1 MNANLKQHLLAASST
16 ALRICGRMDWAT
28 SYERLHIIHSR
39 ATPAKMM
46 MYKHAIELCNLYN
59 SEEMS
64 DDWVDL
70 NLQQNFNGRLE
81 NVQIFDNSR
90 IRVGKNIMMNRLT
103 ITNNKI
109 DYKMPNL
116 SKDTYKLKCK
126 NLFLQ

>member
-1 MNANLKQHLLAASST
+1 
-16 ALRICGRMDWAT
+16 
-28 SYERLHIIHSR
+28 
-39 ATPAKMM
+39 
-46 MYKHAIELCNLYN
+46 
-59 SEEMS
+59 MS

-116 SKDTYKLKCK
+116 SKDTNKLKCK
-126 NLFLQ
+126 NI

>member
-1 MNANLKQHLLAASST
+1 
-16 ALRICGRMDWAT
+16 
-28 SYERLHIIHSR
+28 
-39 ATPAKMM
+39 
-46 MYKHAIELCNLYN
+46 
-59 SEEMS
+59 MS

-109 DYKMPNL
+109 DNKMPNL

-126 NLFLQ
+126 NVFLQ

>member
-1 MNANLKQHLLAASST
+1 
-16 ALRICGRMDWAT
+16 
-28 SYERLHIIHSR
+28 
-39 ATPAKMM
+39 
-46 MYKHAIELCNLYN
+46 
-59 SEEMS
+59 MS